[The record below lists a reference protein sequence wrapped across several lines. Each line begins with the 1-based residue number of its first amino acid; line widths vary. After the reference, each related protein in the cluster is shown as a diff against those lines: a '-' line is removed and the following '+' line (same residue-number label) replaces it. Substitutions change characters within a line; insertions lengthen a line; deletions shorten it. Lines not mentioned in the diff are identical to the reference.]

1 MKRFFFNWW
10 TISLV
15 TAVLVA
21 LCLCLALP
29 IFVHFLRPWWVRLLL
44 AVLVFGVWGIFAFV
58 RVRKARRADA
68 AIAKELAT
76 PEPGS
81 AEVQVV
87 TKRMAEALGA
97 LRKAS
102 GGKRDYL
109 YNRPWYM
116 IIGPPGAGKTT
127 ALINSGLRFPY
138 ADSALKGVGG
148 TRNLDFWF
156 ADEAALVDTAG
167 RYTTQ
172 DSDSPADAKAWQGF
186 LNLLRKHRPLQPING
201 ILVAI
206 GLDELL
212 RADRASLDA
221 HASAVRRRLAE
232 LRRTLEVSAPVYV
245 LFTKAD
251 LLAGFVEFYDDLD
264 VEGRR
269 AVVGA
274 TLPLGET
281 IDAKSLAVEF
291 DLFAQSVADRSAKRL
306 QDEPDARRRGLILGY
321 PAQIETL
328 RSRILRFMEG
338 AFLAGGDDVGV
349 PRGFYLTSGVQDGAP
364 LDRLLSGVASV
375 YDQPQVAASGQGRAY
390 FLNRLLDEVVFPESG
405 LVQHDARARTRRRGA
420 LIGGLAAVAGV
431 AVLTGILWAISFVGN
446 RDLQSK
452 LQSAAINAQAEVRS
466 VGVDLVEVKAT
477 DPDLEQSL
485 AVLRALRELP
495 GGYKDQQAGG
505 HPLMKS
511 FGLYQSGHADE
522 AKQAYETALQRIL
535 LPRVLLRLEHFMEEH
550 KSDPLAVYE
559 ALKVYLMLGGQG
571 PFDAA
576 TIKSWVKGDWANA
589 SFSGADRQQTREEL
603 GAHLEALLEDG
614 QPSAV
619 WPEHKTPLD
628 GGLIASARQAVQN
641 LSLADRAYA
650 ILRQKAA
657 GEGAPWRASA
667 VLASGDGRAFA
678 AGDATLQ
685 LSVPYF
691 FTKEGYQ
698 KAYLTG
704 LQTVQEDLRKDEWVL
719 GADAETTAVRSQ
731 MSQVGSGV
739 AAAYARDYIAAWE
752 TVVKAIKPADYF
764 HDPVAYGVFTRTPSP
779 LKLVLLEL
787 RRNTTF
793 TGAAP
798 TGPGAAM
805 MAKVNKGV
813 QNAEALAAGGLG
825 GGATIDAGQQ
835 IANYFKPVNDY
846 VGDGKAPAPIDD
858 FVGAVKT
865 AGAAS
870 AGAAAA
876 GGGLGGAALQGQLA
890 TAIGGLAS
898 SSAGAPPLLQDFVS
912 AAAKGG
918 KSAQVSSAQGAVSDA
933 YAKDLAPICQSTVA
947 DHYPFNAA
955 SQSDASVTDM
965 LQVFGAGGS
974 FEAFARDR
982 LGSLINR
989 VGPMW
994 RWNTD
999 DPIGAALDPLAAE
1012 DFHKASEIHD
1022 LLSSGL
1028 ALQVEGAGFGGAVTA
1043 VEISSGGATYRFET
1057 STVGAKPL
1065 MWSASSGLQ
1074 EAHVTLFSGAT
1085 ALKTITMRG
1094 PWAIFRL
1101 MDKARQENAGPTAFK
1116 ATFGEGTTF
1125 ATLKFELN
1133 SDRNP
1138 FRRGSLWSF
1147 RCPAKL

>member
-10 TISLV
+10 TVSLF

-21 LCLCLALP
+21 LCLCVALP
-29 IFVHFLRPWWVRLLL
+29 IFVHVLRPWWVRLLL
-44 AVLVFGVWGIFAFV
+44 ALLVFGIWGVFAV
-58 RVRKARRADA
+58 LRVLKARRADA

-81 AEVQVV
+81 AEVQAV

-172 DSDSPADAKAWQGF
+172 DSDTPTDSKAWQGF
-186 LNLLRKHRPLQPING
+186 LGLLRKHRPLQPING
-201 ILVAI
+201 VLVAI

-212 RADRASLDA
+212 QADRLTLDA
-221 HASAVRRRLAE
+221 HASAVRRRLTE
-232 LRRTLEVSAPVYV
+232 LRQTLEVSAPVYV

-274 TLPLGET
+274 TLQLGEVV
-281 IDAKSLAVEF
+281 DAKSLAVEF
-291 DLFAQSVADRSAKRL
+291 DLFAQSVADRAAKRL

-328 RSRILRFMEG
+328 RSRALRFLEG
-338 AFLAGGDDVGV
+338 AFLAGGDEVGV

-375 YDQPQVAASGQGRAY
+375 YDQAPTAAQGQGRAY
-390 FLNRLLDEVVFPESG
+390 FLNRLLGEVVFPESG
-405 LVQHDARARTRRRGA
+405 LVQDDPRARMRRRGA
-420 LIGGLAAVAGV
+420 LMGGLAAVAGV
-431 AVLTGILWAISFVGN
+431 SLLTLILWAISFTGN
-446 RDLQSK
+446 RDLQTK
-452 LQSAAINAQAEVRS
+452 LQSAAVNAQAEVHS

-485 AVLRALRELP
+485 SVLRALRELP
-495 GGYKDQQAGG
+495 GGYKDQAAGG
-505 HPLMKS
+505 RPLMKT
-511 FGLYQSGHADE
+511 FGLYQSGHAEE
-522 AKQAYETALQRIL
+522 AKQAYLDALQRVL
-535 LPRVLLRLEHFMEEH
+535 LPRILLRLEHFMDEKKGE
-550 KSDPLAVYE
+550 PLAVYE

-571 PFDAA
+571 PFDAG
-576 TIKSWVKGDWANA
+576 TIKSWVKNDWASA
-589 SFSGADRQQTREEL
+589 SYPGADRQQTRDEL
-603 GAHLEALLEDG
+603 GQHLDALLEDG

-619 WPEHKTPLD
+619 WPDHKTPLD
-628 GGLIASARQAVQN
+628 GGLIASARQSVQN

-657 GEGAPWRASA
+657 GEGAPWLAST
-667 VLASGDGRAFA
+667 VLSSGDGRAFA
-678 AGDATLQ
+678 GGDATLK

-704 LQTVQEDLRKDEWVL
+704 LQTAQEDLKKDAWVL
-719 GADAETTAVRSQ
+719 GSDAGTTAVRSQ

-739 AAAYARDYIAAWE
+739 AASYAKDYIAAWE
-752 TVVKAIKPADYF
+752 NVVKALKPADYF
-764 HDPVAYGVFTRTPSP
+764 HDPVAFGVFTRTPSP

-793 TGAAP
+793 TGATP

-805 MAKVNKGV
+805 MGKLNQGM
-813 QNAEALAAGGLG
+813 QNAEALASGSLT
-825 GGATIDAGQQ
+825 GGANIDAGQQ
-835 IANYFKPVNDY
+835 ISSYFKPVNDY

-858 FVGAVKT
+858 FVGAIKT

-890 TAIGGLAS
+890 TAIGGLAT
-898 SSAGAPPLLQDFVS
+898 SSAGAPPLLQGFV
-912 AAAKGG
+912 AAAAQGG
-918 KSAQVSSAQGAVSDA
+918 KTAQVSSAQGAVADG
-933 YAKDLAPICQSTVA
+933 YRKDLAPICQQAVA
-947 DHYPFNAA
+947 DHYPFNAG
-955 SQSDASVTDM
+955 SQSDAAVTDM

-974 FEAFARDR
+974 FEAFTRDR
-982 LGSLINR
+982 LASLINR
-989 VGPMW
+989 VGPVW
-994 RWNTD
+994 RWNTE
-999 DPIGAALDPLAAE
+999 DPVGAALDPLAAE
-1012 DFHKASEIHD
+1012 AFHKADEIHD
-1022 LLSSGL
+1022 LLSAGL
-1028 ALQVEGAGFGGAVTA
+1028 NMQVEGAGFGGAVTA
-1043 VEISSGGATYRFET
+1043 VEISSGGVTYRFET

-1065 MWSASSGLQ
+1065 SWSASSGLQ
-1074 EAHVTLFSGAT
+1074 EAHVTLFSGANT
-1085 ALKTITMRG
+1085 LKTFSARG

-1116 ATFGEGTTF
+1116 ATFGEGAAF
-1125 ATLKFELN
+1125 ATLKFDLN

-1147 RCPAKL
+1147 RCPSTL